1 MNPQNHLARF
11 MPPGFRA
18 AIFFARFIYGDSRR
32 TKQKRDYRL
41 SILKSELLQI
51 WQAYGAKSRTG
62 QMNKHFLDV
71 GLHHVGDAKIFC
83 CFPHARDNGHFIFVI
98 LFSTM
103 KISPL
108 PRFIIC
114 HAYDIP
120 VPAFFRARVT
130 YESSKWPGS
139 PKILRWSVVIALQ
152 SFLLHFLFFSLTIN
166 EHFIFYQIHGVG
178 SFMATT
184 NHLVYTYLSEFVPST
199 DLRENEIMQHSDSD
213 RLTFVLAPPVGE
225 GFVWPSGTEKRM
237 HGLSRPVYRLQ
248 VKKKRQN

>member
-1 MNPQNHLARF
+1 
-11 MPPGFRA
+11 
-18 AIFFARFIYGDSRR
+18 
-32 TKQKRDYRL
+32 
-41 SILKSELLQI
+41 
-51 WQAYGAKSRTG
+51 
-62 QMNKHFLDV
+62 
-71 GLHHVGDAKIFC
+71 
-83 CFPHARDNGHFIFVI
+83 
-98 LFSTM
+98 M

-139 PKILRWSVVIALQ
+139 PKILRWSEVITLQ

-184 NHLVYTYLSEFVPST
+184 NHLVYTYLSEFVPSM
-199 DLRENEIMQHSDSD
+199 DLHENEIMQHSDSD

-248 VKKKRQN
+248 MKTKKASTLNFISQNNWLSTNNNELIIFVILLTVWSCIDLVWRN